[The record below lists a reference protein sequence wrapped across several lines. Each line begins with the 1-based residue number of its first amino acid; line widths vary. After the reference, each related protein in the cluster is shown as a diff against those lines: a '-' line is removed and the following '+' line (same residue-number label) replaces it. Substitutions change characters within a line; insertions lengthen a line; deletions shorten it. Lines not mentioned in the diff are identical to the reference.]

1 MCILG
6 DILHEAKADS
16 EVCPTIELYSTVC
29 NITCKS
35 WILKISASLF
45 YYVATIVCAL
55 WLAAERAR
63 FSCNDRALWKFF
75 SARRLFWVV
84 SKSYERKWG
93 NNNKYW
99 QSITTFSITVK
110 ETVSCGFNRI
120 ARLVSVQ
127 WTRPRVTSC
136 VCKQILKITSCLF
149 VLYFLTI
156 ALKRTYSNK

>member
-16 EVCPTIELYSTVC
+16 EVCPTIECTVC
-29 NITCKS
+29 NMTCKS

-75 SARRLFWVV
+75 SAQRLFWVV
-84 SKSYERKWG
+84 SKTYERKG
-93 NNNKYW
+93 ENNNKYH
-99 QSITTFSITVK
+99 QNLTIFSITVK
-110 ETVSCGFNRI
+110 ETVPCGFNRI

-127 WTRPRVTSC
+127 STQPWVTSC
-136 VCKQILKITSCLF
+136 VCKRVLKITSCIF
-149 VLYFLTI
+149 YCIFF
-156 ALKRTYSNK
+156 